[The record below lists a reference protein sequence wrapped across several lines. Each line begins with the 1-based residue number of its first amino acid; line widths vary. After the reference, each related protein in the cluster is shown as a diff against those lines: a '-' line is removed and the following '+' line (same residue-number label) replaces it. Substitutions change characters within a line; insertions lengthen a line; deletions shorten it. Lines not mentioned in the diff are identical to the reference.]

1 MNAVIDSQVLET
13 GGIGGHPRGLNVLF
27 FTELWERFSY
37 YGMRAILVLFM
48 VAPVVQGGLGFTVA
62 HASEIYGIYTMCVYL
77 TAIPGGFIADRMLG
91 ARKAILFGGIIIA
104 LGHFTMVLPALSAF
118 YGGMLLIVLGTGLLK
133 PNISTMVGRLYHLN
147 DPRRDAGFSIFYMGI
162 NMGATLSPIVCGYLA
177 QSEHF
182 KTILTKVGLPAES
195 SWHFGFAAAG
205 VGMCIGLIHLL
216 MQWKLLDKI
225 GGKIEKEEVAL
236 HDIQDIESD
245 TVEAKSTITVTEP
258 VHDSVKDPMK
268 APVITS
274 AKAPL
279 FTPDELKKLGALLCL
294 FVFNALFWSIYEQ
307 GGSSLNIFADR
318 LTDNRLFG
326 MEFPSSW
333 FQSLQSTYVILLAPV
348 FSWLWIKMG
357 EKQPSSPGKF
367 SLGLMFLGIG
377 IAIMVPAAILTA
389 QGKVSPIFLITVYF
403 VETLGELCLSPVGLS
418 TVTKLAPARLASL
431 TMGGWFVST
440 AIGNRLAGY
449 FSGFLQS
456 DSSGSMSYMFGAM
469 AIAALTA
476 AGLLAGLTPFV
487 KKLMGSVK

>member
-1 MNAVIDSQVLET
+1 MNASIDSQALET

-48 VAPVVQGGLGFTVA
+48 VAPVVQGGLGFSVE
-62 HASEIYGIYTMCVYL
+62 HASEIYGTYTMCVYL
-77 TAIPGGFIADRMLG
+77 TAIPGGFIADRILG
-91 ARKAILFGGIIIA
+91 ARKAILFGGIVIA

-133 PNISTMVGRLYHLN
+133 PNISTMVGRLYHQN

-162 NMGATLSPIVCGYLA
+162 NMGATLAPIVCGYLA
-177 QSEHF
+177 QSGHF
-182 KTILTKVGLPAES
+182 KTVLAKLGLSPES

-205 VGMCIGLIHLL
+205 VGMCIGLVHLV

-225 GGKIEKEEVAL
+225 GGKVEKDQTAVHDVADL
-236 HDIQDIESD
+236 ESD
-245 TVEAKSTITVTEP
+245 TVAVTGAKATEP
-258 VHDSVKDPMK
+258 SKKSNKEAM
-268 APVITS
+268 
-274 AKAPL
+274 

-318 LTDNRLFG
+318 LTDNTLFG
-326 MEFPSSW
+326 MSFPSSW

-348 FSWLWIKMG
+348 FSWLWIKLG

-367 SLGLMFLGIG
+367 SLGLLFLGIG
-377 IAIMVPAAILTA
+377 IATMVPAAILTA
-389 QGKVSPIFLITVYF
+389 QGKVSPIFLLTVYF
-403 VETLGELCLSPVGLS
+403 DETLGELCLSPVGLS

-440 AIGNRLAGY
+440 AIGNKMAGY
-449 FSGFLQS
+449 FSGYLQS
-456 DSSGSMSYMFGAM
+456 DSSGAMSYLFGAM

-476 AGLLAGLTPFV
+476 AGLLAALTPFI
-487 KKLMGSVK
+487 KKLMGSVR